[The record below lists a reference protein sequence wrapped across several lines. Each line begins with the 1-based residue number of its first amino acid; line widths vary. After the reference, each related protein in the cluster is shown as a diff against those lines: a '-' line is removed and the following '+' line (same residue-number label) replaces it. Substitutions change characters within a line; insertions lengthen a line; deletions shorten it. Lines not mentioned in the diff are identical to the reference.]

1 MTKKFTSDA
10 NTEFRPEDAD
20 DGWYRALAKICTT
33 WSFI

>member
-10 NTEFRPEDAD
+10 NIECRTEDAD
-20 DGWYRALAKICTT
+20 DGWYIALAKICTT